1 MRNNTRMKDKTTSVI
16 LSGVGGQGVL
26 LAARILSEAALRSGL
41 DVKSSEVHGMSQRG
55 GSVLAQVRFGPR
67 VYSSLTPEGRGD
79 FLVALEELEALR
91 FRAMIRGEGRI
102 IVLKHRIFPSTV
114 NTGNAAYP
122 EKNVSLLKEEGYKV
136 STVEADE
143 VQALGSLRFANI
155 FLLGMLSL
163 HLEISVDIWRE
174 IVIAAVPARFSEDNW
189 KAFEEGRGRR

>member
-1 MRNNTRMKDKTTSVI
+1 MNDKIISVI

-67 VYSSLTPEGRGD
+67 VYSSLTPFGTGD

-91 FRAMIRGEGRI
+91 YRAMIREKGRI

-114 NTGNAAYP
+114 TSGSATYP
-122 EKNVSLLKEEGYKV
+122 EETLSILKDEGFAI
-136 STVEADE
+136 SAVEVDE
-143 VQALGSLRFANI
+143 VTKLGNIRFANV
-155 FLLGMLSL
+155 FLLGVLAAR
-163 HLEISVDIWRE
+163 LEIRNDIWRD
-174 IVIAAVPARFSEDNW
+174 VITGAVPERFKEKNW
-189 KAFEEGRGRR
+189 RAFEKGLETQ